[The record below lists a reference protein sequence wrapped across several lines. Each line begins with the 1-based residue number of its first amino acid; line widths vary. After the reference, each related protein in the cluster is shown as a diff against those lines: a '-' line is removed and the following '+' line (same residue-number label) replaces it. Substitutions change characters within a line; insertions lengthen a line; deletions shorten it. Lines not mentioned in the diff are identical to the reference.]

1 MVKLEDVA
9 GSLLQ
14 KPSDEPPVQ
23 AAPER
28 LQSGYK
34 PLNSFVLPKD
44 RPYKQQYGDMYFLRL
59 AKIRPAVE
67 QVASEAFGDVIIGGE
82 HAQKV
87 ERVLDVRQGEL
98 CWTTGTVYMDMPSKP
113 NILEDVAKDR
123 WISGQSSSKKYLS
136 QDGRD
141 AAMLEDDS
149 GRVRLVGDFLENAAL
164 VTGSIIAVI
173 GTENANGDFEVIDVR
188 YPELGPQPDRWAL
201 SKPPATNGK
210 SKAAKKEA
218 DEDIE
223 MEGGP
228 PPRGSR
234 GKVAIVSG
242 LNFSGTD
249 TSYALELS
257 LLLEYLLGE
266 ALDPAAQGELSH
278 ISRLIIAGNSIAS
291 DDASKPLPTEDEDA
305 GDEDTKD
312 EDKKD
317 EDKKGEDKKTHK
329 KYGYDSSSYNPV
341 PSQLLDGFLSE
352 LLPSM
357 PITILPGQ
365 HDPANASFPQQPVH
379 PAMYPKSRA
388 FSAAPGAAEPGWLDS
403 VTNPWEGEVDGW
415 RFLGTSGQ
423 NVDDVLRYVS
433 GDDRLGM
440 MELMCRWRLTAPTAP
455 DTLWSYPFQDDD
467 PFVMNQCPHLYFAGS
482 QPEFGT
488 KTITGPEGQSVRLL
502 TVPAFSKSK
511 EIVLVDTETLD
522 ITLVKISAS

>member
-1 MVKLEDVA
+1 MVKLEDVVS
-9 GSLLQ
+9 SLLQ

-28 LQSGYK
+28 LRSGYK
-34 PLNSFVLPKD
+34 PLDTFVLPKD
-44 RPYKQQYGDMYFLRL
+44 RQYQQQYGDMYFLRL
-59 AKIRPAVE
+59 TKIKPAVE
-67 QVASEAFGDVIIGGE
+67 QVASAAFGDVIIGGE
-82 HAQKV
+82 PAQKV

-98 CWTTGTVYMDMPSKP
+98 CWITGTVYMDMPLKP

-123 WISGQSSSKKYLS
+123 WISAPSSTQKYLS
-136 QDGRD
+136 EDGRD
-141 AAMLEDDS
+141 AVLLEDDS
-149 GRVRLVGDFLENAAL
+149 GRVRLVGDVLESTAL
-164 VTGSIIAVI
+164 VTGCIVAVI

-188 YPELGPQPDRWAL
+188 YPDLAPQPDRWAL
-201 SKPPATNGK
+201 SKSPTANGK
-210 SKAAKKEA
+210 SKATKKEV
-218 DEDIE
+218 DEDID
-223 MEGGP
+223 MEGGST
-228 PPRGSR
+228 PRGSG
-234 GKVAIVSG
+234 GKIAIVSG

-249 TSYALELS
+249 MSYALELS

-278 ISRLIIAGNSIAS
+278 ISRLIIAGNSIAP
-291 DDASKPLPTEDEDA
+291 DDASKPLPTE
-305 GDEDTKD
+305 
-312 EDKKD
+312 
-317 EDKKGEDKKTHK
+317 GEDKKTHK

-388 FSAAPGAAEPGWLDS
+388 FSAAPGAADPGWLDS

-423 NVDDVLRYVS
+423 NVDDVFKYVLS
-433 GDDRLGM
+433 DDRLGM
-440 MELMCRWRLTAPTAP
+440 MELMCRWRCTAPTAP

-467 PFVMNQCPHLYFAGS
+467 PFIMNQCPHLYFVGS

-488 KTITGPEGQSVRLL
+488 KTITGPEGQSVRLV
-502 TVPAFSKSK
+502 TVPAFSRSK

-522 ITLVKISAS
+522 VTLVKISTCDPVH